1 MKKSITTLSLAAAAV
16 AASLAFAG
24 PGYGPGAGP
33 GAGCGAADAAA
44 TCNGRTGMGMGMGQG
59 AGMRGERGHGMGY
72 GLELMTPEERAA
84 HRSQMMSLTTVDEC
98 NSYLAAHHAAMA
110 ERAAAKGIALPE
122 PRLNAC
128 ERMKAHGRFG

>member
-24 PGYGPGAGP
+24 PG
-33 GAGCGAADAAA
+33 AGCGATDTAA
-44 TCNGRTGMGMGMGQG
+44 TCNGRMGMGMGMGMGQG

-72 GLELMTPEERAA
+72 GAELMTPEERAA
-84 HRSQMMSLTTVDEC
+84 HRNQMMIVKTVDEC

-110 ERAAAKGIALPE
+110 ERAAAKGIVLPE
-122 PRLNAC
+122 PRLNAF